1 MGKHTL
7 FKNTVRSGFRS
18 GGRFLSL
25 FGILA
30 ISAGFFSGLKVTGT
44 DMKDSAERY
53 YRDTGLADLHLRS
66 SAGFDEAEIELL
78 AAREDVAAVCGGYQ
92 ETVLMPV
99 SDDAADAVVRI
110 YSITPDGQLI
120 NRPVLTE
127 GRMPEKADECL
138 IEAQTPAAIHVGDKV
153 RAVPQEGQTSLLECT
168 EFTVVG
174 RADSSLY
181 VDFERGSAVI
191 GNGKVD
197 CFLLVPPEAFSSD
210 VYTDAWLRLTDTADL
225 NSFSPEYLT
234 AVNAAADAI
243 LADRETLS
251 APREAELRQAAED
264 QIAEQ
269 KQALEEGRALYES
282 GVKQLESS
290 VKKGK
295 AELKKAE
302 DELKTSREEL
312 DKQWAEYKKNA
323 ADYEKKSADLTQQQK
338 TMDTQEQQAKA
349 NAERLNG
356 KISQLEHAADV
367 VNSFRDY
374 QFQNPLPDDIQAL
387 INEMSEYDSG
397 DLNAS
402 QTMRE
407 YFTTPVDSGA
417 KNTLADDLDG
427 YFYNCKVGWQ
437 NQLVDVQD
445 TLNQLAVNRT
455 QLKKNIEKLTASNQD
470 VIKLKDELNAQEKK
484 LTEAKLDLSR
494 RKTDLEKEERV
505 EQVRLAETRQDLE
518 ESEAAAAEAEQSLGS
533 LVSEIEWYAFD
544 RTENPGWSS
553 YGEDADRVDRIAKVF
568 PVFFLL
574 VASLV
579 CLTTMTRMVEEQRT
593 EIGTCKA
600 LGYSGGAIASQYLL
614 YAVLASVLG
623 TAVGTVIGDQVFP
636 RVIFICY
643 QMMYRFP
650 QIRCPYHWGY
660 AGICLAAALLC
671 TGVTAAAACA
681 SEMRELPAMLMRPK
695 PPKKGKRVLLE
706 KWKGLWK
713 HLSFH
718 TKVTIRNFFRY
729 RARVLMTVVGICGCT
744 ALLVTGFG
752 LYHAIAAIVD
762 LQYGEILVYDAV
774 GFYDGSE
781 ENKALLRDTLEESDA
796 VTDYLFGT
804 VRTCTVRANDKSYEV
819 TVTVPEEA
827 EAFSNFV
834 VLRDRKTKES
844 FSLENDG
851 IIVNE
856 KLAKLLGIQIG
867 DTVTLTDAKKP
878 VAVTAGAESYALNR
892 IWMTPACYESLFGEQ
907 ELNCVFL
914 NEQAD
919 TNEDALAEELLQTD
933 ALMRLDFNS
942 GSGDSFRKLVKAL
955 GYVVAVIIVFSGL
968 LAFAV
973 LYNLAHINILERIME
988 LATVKVLGFY
998 DREVYA
1004 YVLRE
1009 NILSSLLGIAAG
1021 LIAGIFL
1028 CRYVVATAEVDVVMF
1043 APDIPWYCFV
1053 LAAVMTMIFT
1063 LLVNLLLRRKLR
1075 AIDMAGSMKAIE

>member
-323 ADYEKKSADLTQQQK
+323 AD
-338 TMDTQEQQAKA
+338 
-349 NAERLNG
+349 
-356 KISQLEHAADV
+356 
-367 VNSFRDY
+367 
-374 QFQNPLPDDIQAL
+374 
-387 INEMSEYDSG
+387 
-397 DLNAS
+397 
-402 QTMRE
+402 
-407 YFTTPVDSGA
+407 
-417 KNTLADDLDG
+417 
-427 YFYNCKVGWQ
+427 
-437 NQLVDVQD
+437 
-445 TLNQLAVNRT
+445 
-455 QLKKNIEKLTASNQD
+455 
-470 VIKLKDELNAQEKK
+470 
-484 LTEAKLDLSR
+484 
-494 RKTDLEKEERV
+494 
-505 EQVRLAETRQDLE
+505 
-518 ESEAAAAEAEQSLGS
+518 
-533 LVSEIEWYAFD
+533 
-544 RTENPGWSS
+544 
-553 YGEDADRVDRIAKVF
+553 
-568 PVFFLL
+568 
-574 VASLV
+574 
-579 CLTTMTRMVEEQRT
+579 
-593 EIGTCKA
+593 
-600 LGYSGGAIASQYLL
+600 
-614 YAVLASVLG
+614 
-623 TAVGTVIGDQVFP
+623 
-636 RVIFICY
+636 
-643 QMMYRFP
+643 
-650 QIRCPYHWGY
+650 
-660 AGICLAAALLC
+660 
-671 TGVTAAAACA
+671 
-681 SEMRELPAMLMRPK
+681 
-695 PPKKGKRVLLE
+695 
-706 KWKGLWK
+706 
-713 HLSFH
+713 
-718 TKVTIRNFFRY
+718 
-729 RARVLMTVVGICGCT
+729 
-744 ALLVTGFG
+744 
-752 LYHAIAAIVD
+752 
-762 LQYGEILVYDAV
+762 
-774 GFYDGSE
+774 
-781 ENKALLRDTLEESDA
+781 
-796 VTDYLFGT
+796 
-804 VRTCTVRANDKSYEV
+804 
-819 TVTVPEEA
+819 
-827 EAFSNFV
+827 
-834 VLRDRKTKES
+834 
-844 FSLENDG
+844 
-851 IIVNE
+851 
-856 KLAKLLGIQIG
+856 
-867 DTVTLTDAKKP
+867 
-878 VAVTAGAESYALNR
+878 
-892 IWMTPACYESLFGEQ
+892 
-907 ELNCVFL
+907 
-914 NEQAD
+914 
-919 TNEDALAEELLQTD
+919 
-933 ALMRLDFNS
+933 
-942 GSGDSFRKLVKAL
+942 
-955 GYVVAVIIVFSGL
+955 
-968 LAFAV
+968 
-973 LYNLAHINILERIME
+973 
-988 LATVKVLGFY
+988 
-998 DREVYA
+998 
-1004 YVLRE
+1004 
-1009 NILSSLLGIAAG
+1009 
-1021 LIAGIFL
+1021 
-1028 CRYVVATAEVDVVMF
+1028 
-1043 APDIPWYCFV
+1043 
-1053 LAAVMTMIFT
+1053 
-1063 LLVNLLLRRKLR
+1063 
-1075 AIDMAGSMKAIE
+1075 